1 MFRDILIP
9 LDGSRFAEAALPF
22 GARLAQRARARLHL
36 MLAHEPMGALVG
48 MGDLVVPPPELDEG
62 WRERERAYLGRT
74 AEALR
79 AESDRPVGLREA
91 AGAAGPEICEEA
103 SRLEADL
110 VIMATH
116 GRGTFRRMWLGSVSD
131 YVIRHMAV
139 PVLLVPPRPDG
150 TPSPDTGV
158 RRILVGLDLS
168 ADAEAILEPVAELA
182 MLHGASVT
190 LMHVAEIIFEVG
202 KLTGA
207 NPVVMDSGLLEASRA
222 EAEIQLERVAKR
234 LRERG
239 ITVETR
245 VVTGINA
252 AGGLLEALAHERFDL
267 VALTTHGRGGLRR
280 LLLGSVADK
289 VIRGAATPV
298 LVLRPP
304 LA

>member
-1 MFRDILIP
+1 MFRDMLIP
-9 LDGSRFAEAALPF
+9 LDGSHLAEAALPF
-22 GARLAQRARARLHL
+22 GAQLARRAHARLHL

-62 WRERERAYLGRT
+62 GRERERAYLGRT

-79 AESDRPVGLREA
+79 AESGMPVGFREA
-91 AGAAGPEICEEA
+91 AGAPGPEICEEA
-103 SRLEADL
+103 SRIEADL

-150 TPSPDTGV
+150 TTNPETAI

-168 ADAEAILEPVAELA
+168 RDAEAILEPVAGLA
-182 MLHGASVT
+182 QLHGASVT

-202 KLTGA
+202 KLTGST
-207 NPVVMDSGLLEASRA
+207 PVVTNSGLLEATRA
-222 EAEIQLERVAKR
+222 EAELQLERVAKR
-234 LRERG
+234 MRERG
-239 ITVETR
+239 VMVETR

-252 AGGLLEALAHERFDL
+252 AGGLLEALVHDRFDL
-267 VALTTHGRGGLRR
+267 VALTTHGRSGLRR

-289 VIRGAATPV
+289 VIRGATTPV

-304 LA
+304 L